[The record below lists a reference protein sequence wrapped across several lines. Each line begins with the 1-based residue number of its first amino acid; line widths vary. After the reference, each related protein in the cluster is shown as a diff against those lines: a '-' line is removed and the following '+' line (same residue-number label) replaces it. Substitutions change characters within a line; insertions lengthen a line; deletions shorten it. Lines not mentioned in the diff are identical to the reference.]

1 MITTMEMYWL
11 VTLDSIVHVSL
22 VFVIVSALA
31 TCATLG
37 FVADVKRC
45 FWLPVIPIGMFFL
58 SIIALTFV
66 PTTKQAAAII
76 IVPKLANSE
85 KVQTVGNHLYEL
97 AVEWMEE
104 LRPENRH
111 TKTKK
116 GAEK

>member
-1 MITTMEMYWL
+1 MITTTEMYWL

-22 VFVIVSALA
+22 ALVIVSALA
-31 TCATLG
+31 TFAALG
-37 FVADVKRC
+37 FVADVRRC
-45 FWLPVIPIGMFFL
+45 FWLPMIPIGMFFL
-58 SIIALTFV
+58 SVIALTFV

-104 LRPENRH
+104 LRPP
-111 TKTKK
+111 KK
-116 GAEK
+116 EGK